1 MQLDETH
8 ILKCAAAGDDD
19 ALGQLLES
27 YRPRLRR
34 TIATRLDPRL
44 RGRIDP
50 EDVLQESLVEVTR
63 RFPSYLEQQQ
73 EMPFFL
79 WVRFLTG
86 QKLLQLNR
94 KHFGAAAR
102 DVRCESP
109 LERRATPDASS
120 FLVASALLDRG
131 PTPSQVMMRE
141 EERSELLRALDDMD
155 AMDRE
160 VLVMRHFERL
170 DTLEV
175 SQVLGLTE
183 SGARRRYGRALR
195 RLQSL
200 IQSLSP
206 AN

>member
-1 MQLDETH
+1 VERQALDH
-8 ILKCAAAGDDD
+8 AANGDLSP
-19 ALGQLLES
+19 LGDLLET

-34 TIATRLDPRL
+34 TIATRMDPRL
-44 RGRIDP
+44 RCRIDP

-63 RFPSYLEQQQ
+63 RVPSYLEKR

-94 KHFGAAAR
+94 THFGAAAR
-102 DVRCESP
+102 DIRCELP
-109 LERRATPDASS
+109 MERQATPDATS
-120 FLVASALLDRG
+120 FMVASALLDNG
-131 PTPSQVMMRE
+131 PTPSQVMMKK
-141 EERSELLRALDDMD
+141 EERGELLRALDDMD

-170 DTLEV
+170 NTLEV
-175 SQVLGLTE
+175 SHVLGLTE

-195 RLQSL
+195 KLQAI
-200 IQSLSP
+200 IQSFSL
-206 AN
+206 A